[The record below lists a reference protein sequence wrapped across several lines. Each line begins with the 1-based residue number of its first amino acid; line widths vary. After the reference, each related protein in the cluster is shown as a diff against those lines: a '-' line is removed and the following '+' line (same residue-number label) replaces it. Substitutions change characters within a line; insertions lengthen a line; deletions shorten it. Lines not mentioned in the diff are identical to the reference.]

1 MQLGL
6 ACVASGL
13 FAQNAGKSPKYVSE
27 RILAAALVTARFQV
41 DADAK
46 SKTPGESFVSH
57 RAASLASFLQAA
69 VQAFTRRQVHTSLL
83 FLHFLRESPPESL
96 IRFIKGVRAIEGRR
110 VGMGPMSAMAGQ
122 LPAFER
128 APARR
133 RFPTSLSVCVT
144 DVDFVTLQRVKCY
157 RTETR
162 TAITGGGDRRAW
174 EESHFEGRRRG
185 REGR

>member
-27 RILAAALVTARFQV
+27 RILAVALVAARFQV

-46 SKTPGESFVSH
+46 SKTPDESFVSH
-57 RAASLASFLQAA
+57 QAASLASFLQAA

-96 IRFIKGVRAIEGRR
+96 IRFIKGGSVRLKGDASEWVRCRLCQGSLLRLR
-110 VGMGPMSAMAGQ
+110 G
-122 LPAFER
+122 LPR
-128 APARR
+128 GTAP
-133 RFPTSLSVCVT
+133 
-144 DVDFVTLQRVKCY
+144 
-157 RTETR
+157 
-162 TAITGGGDRRAW
+162 RRAFPYVLRMLT
-174 EESHFEGRRRG
+174 S
-185 REGR
+185 